1 MAIEREEGTR
11 TTRIRVATPEERAAE
26 VARTEQLTTRDVR
39 RSFLFAIGGCVFW
52 LVIGL
57 ASIGL
62 AIHTTDP
69 GWGRI
74 AFVAGLIVGYTGIV
88 VTLAR
93 YYLKGE
99 RAGWW

>member
-1 MAIEREEGTR
+1 MTDEHWEQLKATR
-11 TTRIRVATPEERAAE
+11 SRVLTPQERAAE
-26 VARTEQLTTRDVR
+26 RARAEELTTRDVR
-39 RSFLFAIGGCVFW
+39 RSFLLAIGGCVLW

-74 AFVAGLIVGYTGIV
+74 AFLAGLVAGYTGIV